1 MKYNKKEQIS
11 VWDSIASGWSGWR
24 NQVRR
29 DVIEF
34 SKEWK
39 PGKLLDIGCGSGRN
53 LFHFAEKGFDW
64 YGIDF
69 SKEMINKA
77 IENFKR
83 KNIDVKGRLKVGDMT
98 ELPFQ
103 DESFD
108 YIISIASFHH
118 LPKEEQLKTI
128 KEMKRVLK
136 ENGEMIISVWNKY
149 SFKRIGFWFSGKET
163 LIPWKKK
170 EKGIEKE
177 YNRYYYLFSYGELK
191 KLIQM
196 NGFKI
201 KKSSGRFDEN
211 ITFLIKKL

>member
-1 MKYNKKEQIS
+1 MRYNKKEQIN
-11 VWDSIASGWSGWR
+11 VWNSIASGWSGWR

-53 LFHFAEKGFDW
+53 LLHFAEKGFDW

-69 SKEMINKA
+69 SKEMIKMA
-77 IENFKR
+77 IENFTR
-83 KNIDVKGRLKVGDMT
+83 KNINVKRRLKVGDMT
-98 ELPFQ
+98 ELPFP

-118 LPKEEQLKTI
+118 LPKEEQLKAI

-163 LIPWKKK
+163 LVPWKKK

-191 KLIQM
+191 KLIQT

-211 ITFLIKKL
+211 ITFLVKK

>member
-1 MKYNKKEQIS
+1 MRYNKKEQINI
-11 VWDSIASGWSGWR
+11 WDSIASGWSGWR

-53 LFHFAEKGFDW
+53 LFYFAEKGFDW

-69 SKEMINKA
+69 SKEMINIA

-98 ELPFQ
+98 ELPFP

-118 LPKEEQLKTI
+118 IPKEEQLKAI

-163 LIPWKKK
+163 LVPWKKK